1 MPTVLHPNEVLDG
14 AVTSQSPALN
24 VQTYQIQNHAMIKEL
39 YRRHGKDLCFAG
51 VIVTTAPNNV
61 PDIERVSSIAAGIA
75 RYELGVDAVVLT
87 KIGGGAPELTLAR
100 TAQLCERLGIKTTI
114 AMLHMG
120 ADIKDAKY
128 GATTIFS
135 MPEVDAIV
143 SMGGP
148 FMELNLAK
156 VDRVVGRPGPGVSAA
171 AIEGEMVRVI
181 RWIKGSQCQLG
192 SSRLKAVRY

>member
-1 MPTVLHPNEVLDG
+1 MQLAHRTFRF
-14 AVTSQSPALN
+14 
-24 VQTYQIQNHAMIKEL
+24 EL
-39 YRRHGKDLCFAG
+39 PDDIDRHQAIG
-51 VIVTTAPNNV
+51 VAPHQ
-61 PDIERVSSIAAGIA
+61 D
-75 RYELGVDAVVLT
+75 GVDAVVLT

-120 ADIKDAKY
+120 ADIKDAKH

-148 FMELNLAK
+148 FMELNLPA
-156 VDRVVGRPGPGVSAA
+156 VDRVIGRPGPGVSPAVVQ
-171 AIEGEMVRVI
+171 GEMVRVI

-192 SSRLKAVRY
+192 SSRLRAVRY